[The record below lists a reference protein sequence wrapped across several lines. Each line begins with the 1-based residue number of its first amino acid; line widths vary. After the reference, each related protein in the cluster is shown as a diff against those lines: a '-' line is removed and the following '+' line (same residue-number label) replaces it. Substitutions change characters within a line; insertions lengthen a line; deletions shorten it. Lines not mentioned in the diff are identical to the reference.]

1 MLLLVVWILLAVV
14 VFVGLFA
21 TALGVRRRRRPG
33 DDDPPAEAPAPAAP
47 ERWERPPE
55 GTLDIAV
62 LTFEGVVGAE
72 RAFAIARE
80 DAPTD
85 PWLQEVAFVEHHHRI
100 RHRRARHLRRALS
113 RRRGTPRQARPE
125 DSVDV
130 PEGNSALLVF
140 AGTKDVDAMV
150 RAFDGSGAQVSRHRV
165 SASENAAAFEASVA
179 QAPPGPRSAGAC
191 WSARRRSFTAATAT
205 DGRDVRGRHSSPSRR
220 AAIATAPGCGR
231 GAGRG

>member
-21 TALGVRRRRRPG
+21 TALGVRRRRRPA
-33 DDDPPAEAPAPAAP
+33 DDDPRAEAHAAAAP
-47 ERWERPPE
+47 ERWERPPA

-62 LTFEGVVGAE
+62 LTFDGVVGAE

-85 PWLQEVAFVEHHHRI
+85 PWLQEVAFVEHHHRDRI
-100 RHRRARHLRRALS
+100 VV
-113 RRRGTPRQARPE
+113 RGTFAGRYLDVEEIGGRLLEEIRA
-125 DSVDV
+125 DV

-150 RAFDGSGAQVSRHRV
+150 RAFDGSGARISRHRV
-165 SASENAAAFEASVA
+165 SASDAAAFEASVA
-179 QAPPGPRSAGAC
+179 QAPP
-191 WSARRRSFTAATAT
+191 AAPPPA
-205 DGRDVRGRHSSPSRR
+205 VR
-220 AAIATAPGCGR
+220 
-231 GAGRG
+231 